1 MAKGGGIVVV
11 LHHKGD
17 GYLNIS
23 VDVQGLP
30 ISTNSIISPFM

>member
-1 MAKGGGIVVV
+1 MNVYQMAKGGRMDEVVV

-30 ISTNSIISPFM
+30 I